1 MLEYTHLNSI
11 SQIACLLYKAVKRAS
26 VSPDSLDIGDFVVVT
41 GVENDTAGTVKEIVP
56 IGDTVDIAL
65 KTSSGIKIL
74 QVSNKSY
81 IHIIRKADMLNL
93 RDHIDYER
101 DLEDVDKGTH
111 KYTEKDQRPVYGPD
125 EKSDKSELPT
135 SKISLNLRKKATQK
149 SS

>member
-1 MLEYTHLNSI
+1 
-11 SQIACLLYKAVKRAS
+11 LYRAVKRAS
-26 VSPDSLDIGDFVVVT
+26 VGVDSLDIGDFVVVT
-41 GVENDTAGTVKEIVP
+41 GVENDTAGIVEEIAP
-56 IGDTVDIAL
+56 TEGTVDITL

-74 QVSNKSY
+74 RVSNKSY

-111 KYTEKDQRPVYGPD
+111 EYTEKDRRPAYGPD

-135 SKISLNLRKKATQK
+135 SKISLNLRKKVIQK